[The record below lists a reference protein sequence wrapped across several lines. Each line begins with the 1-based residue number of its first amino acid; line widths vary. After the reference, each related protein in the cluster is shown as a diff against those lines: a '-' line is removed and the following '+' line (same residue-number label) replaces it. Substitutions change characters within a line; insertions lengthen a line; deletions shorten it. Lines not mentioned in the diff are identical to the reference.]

1 MRGWQQIVMGGVLA
15 AGCGDKRDVPVP
27 DAPPDSG
34 QTPGERGQYIMNV
47 LANCTF
53 CHTPLRA
60 DGTRDQDK
68 LLSGVDCFADITS
81 PTFTDDGDGVGCIS
95 TRNLTPDPT
104 GLASRTDEQIK

>member
-1 MRGWQQIVMGGVLA
+1 MMRGWQQLAVVGARVAGGGENKDWPVDA
-15 AGCGDKRDVPVP
+15 AVATP
-27 DAPPDSG
+27 AG
-34 QTPGERGQYIMNV
+34 QSKIERGQYIMNV

-53 CHTPLRA
+53 CHTPLRP

-81 PTFTDDGDGVGCIS
+81 PSFTDDGNGIGCIS

-104 GLASRTDEQIK
+104 GLGSKT